1 MKFNKSTLTIVAG
14 LVFTMGLLGCDKA
27 DKVGSESDQKKT
39 ETGQAAQQDQNKM
52 FASKGDPNVP
62 LSQYVV
68 VANQSQTD
76 QRAEWLTY
84 LAVANDKTPSTD
96 VELMEMFS
104 GKYYNE
110 KDGFKKQEI
119 MNAELGAIKERVKSF
134 QGAKYFALDFYD
146 YSSWFGNPNLTLQP
160 YNFTTQTFD
169 AKAGTDCLERS
180 FVNQQN
186 VQLSI
191 KPLSNALCQI
201 KVEDVATAKEIEGLR
216 AKDRAKL
223 GGRYYFYIDN
233 VDGNRVNA
241 TVLHVSYKIYDA
253 GFMDKPVKVVFSQD
267 K

>member
-1 MKFNKSTLTIVAG
+1 MNFKTTTGIAITLLVSATMVACGNKDETTS
-14 LVFTMGLLGCDKA
+14 
-27 DKVGSESDQKKT
+27 SDATQKNSAVS
-39 ETGQAAQQDQNKM
+39 QPSPDQNKM
-52 FASKGDPNVP
+52 FGAKGDPNAP

-84 LAVANDKTPSTD
+84 LAVANDKTPPTD

-110 KDGFKKQEI
+110 KDGFRKQEI
-119 MNAELGAIKERVKSF
+119 MNSELGAIKDRLKSF

-146 YSSWFGNPNLTLQP
+146 YNNWFGNLDLKLQP
-160 YNFTTQTFD
+160 YNFNTQSFEAKWGSDCMTKTFSN
-169 AKAGTDCLERS
+169 A
-180 FVNQQN
+180 QN
-186 VQLSI
+186 VRLSI
-191 KPLSNALCQI
+191 KPSSDALCQI
-201 KVEDVATAKEIEGLR
+201 KVEDVTKAKEIEGLR

-233 VDGNRVNA
+233 VDGNTVNA

-253 GFMDKPVKVVFSQD
+253 GFMEKPVKEVLAYD